1 MSTEP
6 EKKLE
11 TTAGTSNTD
20 KPVTPAAAANSNAP
34 DAPVP
39 PIVDPATAAL
49 APKKYGTGRKILSI
63 SFNIAAGFA
72 AAAAA
77 KTIVAIPM
85 AMMSAPA
92 VATLLV
98 SSFAVGAAMTAMCHA
113 GQTISARKKGL
124 EGPKFWTK
132 QNRNTFLKSSGFA
145 LIGGALFMGFGEG
158 LMDRFF
164 GTTPDVAPQQPMVV
178 APDQTF
184 ITAPDIHADSGVVLN
199 TTPDPVITHAAP
211 QLPVP
216 DVQPDTV
223 IAVQD
228 TATALPAA
236 IPCPSP
242 MESFAGLID
251 GHTVSDRVTDAMT
264 RAASDS
270 AKVAAQGTKD
280 LAYFA
285 FNGFDGVPKDPSV
298 AAGLFQQAAEAGNVQ
313 AKIDLLYMQFHGLGG
328 VTANPDAAISAMND
342 IATPRA
348 ELFVQQWGGA
358 EKITERVAFDAKAIL
373 AGVKLCPTP

>member
-1 MSTEP
+1 MVALP
-6 EKKLE
+6 EQ
-11 TTAGTSNTD
+11 A
-20 KPVTPAAAANSNAP
+20 V
-34 DAPVP
+34 
-39 PIVDPATAAL
+39 
-49 APKKYGTGRKILSI
+49 
-63 SFNIAAGFA
+63 IA
-72 AAAAA
+72 
-77 KTIVAIPM
+77 
-85 AMMSAPA
+85 
-92 VATLLV
+92 
-98 SSFAVGAAMTAMCHA
+98 
-113 GQTISARKKGL
+113 
-124 EGPKFWTK
+124 
-132 QNRNTFLKSSGFA
+132 
-145 LIGGALFMGFGEG
+145 
-158 LMDRFF
+158 
-164 GTTPDVAPQQPMVV
+164 TPDIP
-178 APDQTF
+178 T
-184 ITAPDIHADSGVVLN
+184 DSGVVVN
-199 TTPDPVITHAAP
+199 TTPDTVITHTAAP

-228 TATALPAA
+228 TATAIPAA

-251 GHTVSDRVTDAMT
+251 GHTVSERVTDAMN

-328 VTANPDAAISAMND
+328 VTANPDAALSAMND

-348 ELFVQQWGGA
+348 EMFVQQWGGA

>member
-1 MSTEP
+1 MSQEP
-6 EKKLE
+6 EKKPE
-11 TTAGTSNTD
+11 TPTGTAHTD
-20 KPVTPAAAANSNAP
+20 KPVTPAANSNTP
-34 DAPVP
+34 NAPVP
-39 PIVDPATAAL
+39 PVEDPAVAAL

-85 AMMSAPA
+85 AMMSAPT

-164 GTTPDVAPQQPMVV
+164 GTTPDAAPQQPMIVS
-178 APDQTF
+178 PEQTV
-184 ITAPDIHADSGVVLN
+184 IATPDIPADSGVVLN
-199 TTPDPVITHAAP
+199 TTPDPVITHTAP

-216 DVQPDTV
+216 DVQPDV
-223 IAVQD
+223 AIAD
-228 TATALPAA
+228 PSTLAPAALP
-236 IPCPSP
+236 CPTP

-251 GHTVSDRVTDAMT
+251 GHTVSDRVTDAMN

-285 FNGFDGVPKDPSV
+285 FNGFDGVPKDPTV
-298 AAGLFQQAAEAGNVQ
+298 AAGLFQQAAEAGNLQ

-328 VTANPDAAISAMND
+328 VTANPDAALSAMND

-348 ELFVQQWGGA
+348 EMFVQQWGGA